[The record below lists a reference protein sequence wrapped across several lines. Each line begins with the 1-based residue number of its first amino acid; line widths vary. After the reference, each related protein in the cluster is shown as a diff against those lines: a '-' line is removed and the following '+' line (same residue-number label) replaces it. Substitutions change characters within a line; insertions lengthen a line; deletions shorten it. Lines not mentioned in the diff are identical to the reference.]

1 MTSILQ
7 CPVCRNLLL
16 LSADGYQ
23 CSKNHTFDA
32 ARQGYVN
39 FLLAHKKHSK
49 EPGDSP
55 EMIRSRR
62 RFLDLGHYN
71 RVSDG
76 INEAVDGNL
85 HGSESG
91 RAFSILDAGCGEG
104 FYLKRLKES
113 LAHGPGK
120 PVPID
125 YYGVDISKYAVRMAT
140 QRDKTMDWFVAS
152 IVDLPFAP
160 ASLDI
165 VLNVFSPADVA
176 EFSRIL
182 KQAGKLVIVSP
193 GPRHLNGLR
202 EIIYPIAREHA
213 QSAMVEQARGLFA
226 LLTETRTNYQI
237 ELKSSGEI
245 MDLLAM
251 TPYFWN
257 IDLSTKS
264 RVEALDQLTLDVDVE
279 VRVFRKTKE

>member
-1 MTSILQ
+1 MSSILQ
-7 CPVCRNLLL
+7 CPVCHEALL

-23 CSKNHTFDA
+23 CRNNHTFDA

-39 FLLAHKKHSK
+39 LLLAHKKHSK

-62 RFLDLGHYN
+62 RFLDSGCYN
-71 RVSDG
+71 RISDG
-76 INEAVDGNL
+76 INEPVAGHLDG
-85 HGSESG
+85 SASG

-104 FYLKRLKES
+104 FYLTRLKGL

-120 PVPID
+120 PFPVD

-160 ASLDI
+160 ASLDL
-165 VLNVFSPADVA
+165 VLNIFSPADLA

-182 KQAGKLVIVSP
+182 RQTGKLVVVSP
-193 GPRHLNGLR
+193 GPRHLNTLR
-202 EIIYPIAREHA
+202 QIIYPIAREHA
-213 QSAMVEQARGLFA
+213 QPAMIEQARGIFSLIA
-226 LLTETRTNYQI
+226 ETRINYQI
-237 ELKSSGEI
+237 ELKSSEEI
-245 MDLLAM
+245 MTLLAM

-257 IDLSTKS
+257 IDLKTKS
-264 RVEALDQLTLDVDVE
+264 RVQEFAQLILDVDVE
-279 VRVFRKTKE
+279 VRVFKKTQG